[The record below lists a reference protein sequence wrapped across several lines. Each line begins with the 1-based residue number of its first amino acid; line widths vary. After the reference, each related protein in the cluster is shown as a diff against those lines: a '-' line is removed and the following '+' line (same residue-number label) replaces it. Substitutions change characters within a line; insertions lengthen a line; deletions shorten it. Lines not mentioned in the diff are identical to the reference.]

1 MTNRKLDKKDVQQA
15 AWTNVFFHHCAQNYE
30 RMMGLAFCH
39 TLSKPLEKLYPEKE
53 DYKKALTRHMQYYN
67 TEPTLGSIIPGIVL
81 GLEEGMANGESGVTE
96 ELILGTKTALMGPFA
111 GIGDSLWGA
120 TYNSIIASIAIGLSE
135 GGSLLGVFFFLIFHA
150 GVGVFMKYF
159 LFMKGYELG
168 LNALNIITPKVTE
181 IATTALGIAGLITV
195 GGVAANTVNVPIAYE
210 YVSGELVINI
220 QSIIDKIM
228 PGLLPLCLT
237 IGLWWL
243 YTKKNWS
250 AVKAII
256 VLLVSTIVLVYLGI
270 M

>member
-1 MTNRKLDKKDVQQA
+1 MMNKKLDKKLVQQA

-39 TLSKPLEKLYPEKE
+39 TLSKPLEVLYPDKE
-53 DYKKALTRHMQYYN
+53 DYKKALMRHMNFYN
-67 TEPTLGSIIPGIVL
+67 TEPTLGSIIPGVIL
-81 GLEEGMANGESGVTE
+81 GLEEGKANGEPITE

-111 GIGDSLWGA
+111 GIGDSLIGA

-135 GGSLLGVFFFLIFHA
+135 GGSLLGVIFFLIFHA
-150 GVGVFMKYF
+150 AGTVLMKYG

-168 LNALNIITPKVTE
+168 LKALDLITPKVTDM
-181 IATTALGIAGLITV
+181 ITTCLGIAGLITV
-195 GGVAANTVNVPIAYE
+195 GGVTANTVNVPIAFS
-210 YVSGELVINI
+210 YVSGDMSISL
-220 QSIIDKIM
+220 QSIVDKIM

-243 YTKKNWS
+243 YTRKNWS
-250 AVKAII
+250 SVKAL
-256 VLLVSTIVLVYLGI
+256 VTLLVVTIVCVYLGI